1 MANVYVRAEGRPERP
16 GRAPPRL
23 PHGSARKRGIRRAP
37 LPGLPPRRPGA
48 GRVGRALPDPACRI
62 PLRSPKWTAWLSA
75 LVPGVGDIYLRHF
88 LLGSLEFVGSIA
100 VLCFALF
107 AIVAAVAT
115 RDSEVLFLAAVL
127 GILSILLP
135 RLFDFFLTLHMGRKG
150 IVPLSLTPA
159 PPGVEDGAP
168 IGPSRGASL
177 PAFPTWS
184 WLHFAAG
191 ALAVGATAWFSLAE
205 ARASARVLEACR
217 LAETGKVAEAR
228 KLYVASAAAKPAAPS
243 DRGPFALALWEGG
256 DLDGGDLLVTD
267 LGPIDREVA
276 DRLDAFVANHE
287 AALNDLEDG
296 HVALLDGKAESAW
309 EQIDRAVA
317 LFATLENA
325 PPAEEPVRRRRGAR
339 GRVPRTTAPRPRRPR
354 RDAPGRRREPER
366 AVNRRRSP

>member
-1 MANVYVRAEGRPERP
+1 MPRADRNALVALLPGSPTAPRASEGSTEHLCPACLRVVPRPV
-16 GRAPPRL
+16 
-23 PHGSARKRGIRRAP
+23 GSAERC
-37 LPGLPPRRPGA
+37 
-48 GRVGRALPDPACRI
+48 PDPACRI
-62 PLRSPKWTAWLSA
+62 PFRSPKWAAWLSA

-88 LLGSLEFVGSIA
+88 LFGSLEFVGSIA
-100 VLCFALF
+100 VLYFALF

-127 GILSILLP
+127 GILFILLP

-184 WLHFAAG
+184 WLLFAAG
-191 ALAVGATAWFSLAE
+191 ALAVGATAWLSLAE

-217 LAETGKVAEAR
+217 LAETGN
-228 KLYVASAAAKPAAPS
+228 
-243 DRGPFALALWEGG
+243 
-256 DLDGGDLLVTD
+256 
-267 LGPIDREVA
+267 VA